1 MIEHHL
7 LLPDVAT
14 RRDLD
19 DDGTIKSVASSVKTI
34 SLLSLLDAL
43 TEADS
48 IATGSSAW
56 STWKAGLVREL
67 VARVQH
73 VLSGGDIDDVVEVG
87 FPSQKQLDVML
98 TGEEVFSGDQFEL
111 TVITND
117 RPGVFSKIAGVLA
130 LNGHDVIGA
139 DAFSEDGRA
148 LSVFSVVEK
157 SYEIPKWEEIYQ
169 QVRLALD
176 GRLALAARLGERS
189 RIYTSVSTSAK
200 PFEPKVEVDNLTSD
214 FATVLEVSC
223 PDGVGVLYRITRA
236 FAELDLNIVRAR
248 VQTIGSDVVDAFYVL
263 DAKGRKIQDAAH
275 LKEIELAVLR
285 WLTTDL

>member
-56 STWKAGLVREL
+56 SAWKADLVREL
-67 VARVQH
+67 VARVQY
-73 VLSGGDIDDVVEVG
+73 VLLGGKIDDVIEAT
-87 FPSQKQLDVML
+87 FPNQEQLDTMIA
-98 TGEEVFSGDQFEL
+98 GEEVLSGDQFEL

-139 DAFSEDGRA
+139 DAFSEGGRA
-148 LSVFSVVEK
+148 LSVFSVAEK
-157 SYEIPKWEEIYQ
+157 SYEIPKWEEISQ

-248 VQTIGSDVVDAFYVL
+248 VQTLGSDVVDAFYVL
-263 DAKGRKIQDAAH
+263 DAKGRKIQDLDH